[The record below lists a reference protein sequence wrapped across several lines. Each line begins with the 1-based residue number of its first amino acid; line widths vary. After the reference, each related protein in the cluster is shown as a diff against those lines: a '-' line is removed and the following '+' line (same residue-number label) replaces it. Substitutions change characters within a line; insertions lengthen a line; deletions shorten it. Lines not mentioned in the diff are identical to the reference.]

1 MTFMTVHAT
10 IALPPAGEG
19 ARRADEGLIAS
30 PIANTRWGLRPSSGL
45 SATFP
50 RRGKGKNDRWLF
62 ANDRLASHSWSEAL
76 LCFFFA
82 LAIFF
87 TANTAF
93 AVTGTVTSGKIDPL
107 PIAIAPFIA
116 EPGAETDSAAVSGI
130 IANDLAHSGY
140 FTPLPPQSFIEQ
152 IGNFD
157 QNPNFASWQQVKA
170 QALVVG
176 QVSKAGD
183 KMTVSFKLYD
193 VNTQAFLAGSSFT
206 APAKLSRRLAHKVAD
221 MIYNKI
227 TGFAPYFDTRVV
239 YVDESGPKNARV
251 KKLAMMDQDGYSAR
265 TLTAG
270 KEILLTPRFSPTSQE
285 ITYAAIGTEASRV
298 FIYNLDTGQKEII
311 GDFHNMSFAPRFSPD
326 GQKVIMSLESDDGR
340 DANIYV
346 MDLRSKQT
354 KQITNVPAINTAP
367 SYSPDGTKIVFE
379 SDRGGAQQ
387 IYVMGSDGA
396 NQQRI
401 SFGNGRYSTP
411 VWSPDGKYIAFTKQ
425 GEGKF
430 AIGVMAP
437 DGSGERILTE
447 GFHNEGPTW
456 SPNSRVL
463 MFFRDQPGEN
473 GGPQL
478 FSVDISGYNEQQ
490 VQTPGFS
497 SDPAW
502 SPLLK

>member
-1 MTFMTVHAT
+1 MKIKMSFV
-10 IALPPAGEG
+10 LL
-19 ARRADEGLIAS
+19 LI
-30 PIANTRWGLRPSSGL
+30 I
-45 SATFP
+45 
-50 RRGKGKNDRWLF
+50 
-62 ANDRLASHSWSEAL
+62 
-76 LCFFFA
+76 
-82 LAIFF
+82 
-87 TANTAF
+87 TAF
-93 AVTGTVTSGKIDPL
+93 ATHAWAVTGTVNSGKIDPL
-107 PIAIAPFIA
+107 PIAVTPFIA
-116 EPGAETDSAAVSGI
+116 SAGSETEAAAVSGV

-140 FTPLPPQSFIEQ
+140 FQPLPPESFIEK
-152 IGNFD
+152 IGTFD
-157 QNPNFASWQQVKA
+157 QNPNFSSWQQVKA

-183 KMTVSFKLYD
+183 RMTVAFKLYD

-251 KKLAMMDQDGYSAR
+251 KKLAMMDQDGFNPR
-265 TLTAG
+265 TLTNG
-270 KEILLTPRFSPTSQE
+270 KDILLTPRFSPTSQE

-298 FIYNLDTGQKEII
+298 FIFNIDTGQKEIV

-326 GQKVIMSLESDDGR
+326 GQKVILSLESEDGR
-340 DANIYV
+340 NSNIYE

-354 KQITNVPAINTAP
+354 RQITDVPAINTAP
-367 SYSPDGTKIVFE
+367 CYSPDGTRIAFE
-379 SDRGGAQQ
+379 SDRGGTQQ
-387 IYVMGSDGA
+387 IYVMNADGS
-396 NQQRI
+396 NQQRV

-411 VWSPDGKYIAFTKQ
+411 VWSPDGKFLAFTKQ
-425 GEGKF
+425 GEAKF

-456 SPNSRVL
+456 SPNSRVV

-478 FSVDISGYNEQQ
+478 YSVDISGYNEQK
-490 VQTPGFS
+490 VDTPGFS

>member
-1 MTFMTVHAT
+1 MKTKISFV
-10 IALPPAGEG
+10 LL
-19 ARRADEGLIAS
+19 LIV
-30 PIANTRWGLRPSSGL
+30 
-45 SATFP
+45 
-50 RRGKGKNDRWLF
+50 
-62 ANDRLASHSWSEAL
+62 
-76 LCFFFA
+76 
-82 LAIFF
+82 
-87 TANTAF
+87 TAF
-93 AVTGTVTSGKIDPL
+93 ASQAWAVTGTVNSGKIDPL
-107 PIAIAPFIA
+107 PIAVTPFIA
-116 EPGAETDSAAVSGI
+116 SAGSEADAAAVSGV

-140 FTPLPPQSFIEQ
+140 FQPLPPDSFIEK
-152 IGNFD
+152 IGTFD
-157 QNPNFASWQQVKA
+157 QNPNFSSWQQVKA

-183 KMTVSFKLYD
+183 RMTVAFKLYD

-251 KKLAMMDQDGYSAR
+251 KKLAMMDQDGFNPR
-265 TLTAG
+265 TMTNG
-270 KEILLTPRFSPTSQE
+270 KELLLTPRFSPTSQE

-298 FIYNLDTGQKEII
+298 FIFNIDTGQKEIV

-326 GQKVIMSLESDDGR
+326 GQKVILSLESEDGR
-340 DANIYV
+340 NSNIYEL
-346 MDLRSKQT
+346 DLRSKQT
-354 KQITNVPAINTAP
+354 RQITDVPAINTAP
-367 SYSPDGTKIVFE
+367 CYSPDGTRIAFE
-379 SDRGGAQQ
+379 SDRGGTQQ
-387 IYVMGSDGA
+387 IYVMNTDGS
-396 NQQRI
+396 NQQRV

-411 VWSPDGKYIAFTKQ
+411 VWSPDGKFLAFTKQ
-425 GEGKF
+425 GEAKF

-456 SPNSRVL
+456 SPNSRVV

-478 FSVDISGYNEQQ
+478 YSVDISGYNEQK
-490 VQTPGFS
+490 VDTPGFS

>member
-1 MTFMTVHAT
+1 MKTKISFV
-10 IALPPAGEG
+10 LL
-19 ARRADEGLIAS
+19 LIVMAFAS
-30 PIANTRWGLRPSSGL
+30 QAW
-45 SATFP
+45 
-50 RRGKGKNDRWLF
+50 
-62 ANDRLASHSWSEAL
+62 
-76 LCFFFA
+76 
-82 LAIFF
+82 
-87 TANTAF
+87 
-93 AVTGTVTSGKIDPL
+93 AVTGIVNSGKIDPL
-107 PIAIAPFIA
+107 PIAVTPFIA
-116 EPGAETDSAAVSGI
+116 SAGSEADAAAVSGV

-140 FTPLPPQSFIEQ
+140 FQPLPPDSFIEK
-152 IGNFD
+152 IGTFD
-157 QNPNFASWQQVKA
+157 QNPNFSSWQQVKA

-183 KMTVSFKLYD
+183 RMTVAFKLYD

-251 KKLAMMDQDGYSAR
+251 KKLAMMDQDGFNPR
-265 TLTAG
+265 TMTNG
-270 KEILLTPRFSPTSQE
+270 KELLLTPRFSPTSQE

-298 FIYNLDTGQKEII
+298 FIFNIDTGQKEIV

-326 GQKVIMSLESDDGR
+326 GQKVILSLESEDGR
-340 DANIYV
+340 NSNIYEL
-346 MDLRSKQT
+346 DLRSKQT
-354 KQITNVPAINTAP
+354 RQITDVPAINTAP
-367 SYSPDGTKIVFE
+367 CYSPDGTRIAFE
-379 SDRGGAQQ
+379 SDRGGTQQ
-387 IYVMGSDGA
+387 IYVMNTDGS
-396 NQQRI
+396 NQQRV

-411 VWSPDGKYIAFTKQ
+411 VWSPDGKFLAFTKQ
-425 GEGKF
+425 GEAKF

-456 SPNSRVL
+456 SPNSRVV

-478 FSVDISGYNEQQ
+478 YSVDISGYNEQK
-490 VQTPGFS
+490 VDTPGFS